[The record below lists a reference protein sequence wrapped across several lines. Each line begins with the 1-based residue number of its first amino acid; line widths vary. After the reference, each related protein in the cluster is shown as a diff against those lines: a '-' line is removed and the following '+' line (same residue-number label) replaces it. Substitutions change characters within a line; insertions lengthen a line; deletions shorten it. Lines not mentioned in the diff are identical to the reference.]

1 VAFRQPHQQLAA
13 AVEQGVLGHEQCAR
27 AMLRDAAEGCGDFAF
42 VAGAHDLD
50 LPLDHAGRV
59 LQLTL
64 LPLGI
69 WIKRID
75 QPAIDAAAGTSWL
88 KSSRRLAS
96 SAEPIRLTPVTL
108 PPAD

>member
-1 VAFRQPHQQLAA
+1 MEESSGANSRFPDNPGNAAAWDYCPNERNQQL
-13 AVEQGVLGHEQCAR
+13 
-27 AMLRDAAEGCGDFAF
+27 